1 MPFVV
6 VAPFLH
12 LMIPVLVKRDDI
24 FFIKRKGPKGYFY
37 YKGKLPL
44 VSLLNLV
51 KKIIRTELP
60 PVYVYDVF
68 GMYNGMTDVTPYLS
82 VEMKNSKGYYNQK
95 LKELT
100 HEEIAEF
107 VEKNHIYD

>member
-1 MPFVV
+1 
-6 VAPFLH
+6 
-12 LMIPVLVKRDDI
+12 
-24 FFIKRKGPKGYFY
+24 
-37 YKGKLPL
+37 
-44 VSLLNLV
+44 
-51 KKIIRTELP
+51 
-60 PVYVYDVF
+60 
-68 GMYNGMTDVTPYLS
+68 MYNGMTDVTPYLS